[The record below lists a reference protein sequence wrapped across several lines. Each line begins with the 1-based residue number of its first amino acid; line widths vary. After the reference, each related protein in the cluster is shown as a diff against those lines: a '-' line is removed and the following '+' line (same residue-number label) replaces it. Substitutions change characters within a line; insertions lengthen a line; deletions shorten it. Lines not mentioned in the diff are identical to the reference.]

1 VWTGPANRSAFNA
14 TKHVSRN
21 VSRITLTASVAVAL
35 ALFAHAATAHAQE
48 GDARQ
53 RQAAAE
59 AYDQGT
65 AAYVARDYQKA
76 AQWFETANRLSP
88 AAPALIQST
97 RSHYKAGN
105 LPRAATLAL
114 QLTITYASEPTGV
127 EVGQNLLDEAAS
139 QLVRVDVECE
149 SCSLDV
155 DGTLQ
160 EFKSFYLPPDTAHTV
175 TASFETGEVTSD
187 VSGAAGETKPLSF
200 QAPPPPPPVVDPK
213 NPEQQPDTE
222 ILLGSDGEPRDTAK
236 KPLPP
241 LVTFIGAGLTG
252 ALLIGSIVSTV
263 DVYARAD
270 DYEGA
275 ADKANAACRADP
287 GSSNC
292 TTLYNKANDLLDDGE
307 PTEMRTTILWV
318 ATGVVGAAT
327 AIIAITLTDWSGG
340 DDDARA
346 GVARDEQ
353 ASTLHL
359 QPLIDPVQG
368 SAGIRLGA
376 QF

>member
-1 VWTGPANRSAFNA
+1 MWTGQANWAGVSGASNLRRVTAVLSA
-14 TKHVSRN
+14 V
-21 VSRITLTASVAVAL
+21 VAL
-35 ALFAHAATAHAQE
+35 VLCTVAGEARAQE

-114 QLTITYASEPTGV
+114 QLTITYASEPTAV
-127 EVGQNLLDEAAS
+127 EVGDGLLQEAAP
-139 QLVRVDVECE
+139 QLLRVDVDCDG
-149 SCSLDV
+149 CSLDV

-160 EFKSFYLPPDTAHTV
+160 EFKSFFLPPDTAHTV
-175 TASFETGEVTSD
+175 TASFETGERSED
-187 VSGAAGETKPLSF
+187 VSGAAGETKSLSF
-200 QAPPPPPPVVDPK
+200 EAPPPRAEVVEPVEEK
-213 NPEQQPDTE
+213 PEGGGFVIGD
-222 ILLGSDGEPRDTAK
+222 DGKPRDAAK

-241 LVTFIGAGLTG
+241 LVTFIGAGVTG
-252 ALLIGSIVSTV
+252 ALLIGSIISTV
-263 DVYARAD
+263 DVYAKAEDYDKAAD
-270 DYEGA
+270 D
-275 ADKANAACRADP
+275 ANAACRADP
-287 GSSNC
+287 GGTNC

-327 AIIAITLTDWSGG
+327 AIVALTLTDWSGG
-340 DDDARA
+340 DDQEHAN
-346 GVARDEQ
+346 
-353 ASTLHL
+353 TLHM

-368 SAGIRLGA
+368 SAGLRFGA

>member
-1 VWTGPANRSAFNA
+1 
-14 TKHVSRN
+14 
-21 VSRITLTASVAVAL
+21 
-35 ALFAHAATAHAQE
+35 
-48 GDARQ
+48 
-53 RQAAAE
+53 
-59 AYDQGT
+59 
-65 AAYVARDYQKA
+65 
-76 AQWFETANRLSP
+76 
-88 AAPALIQST
+88 
-97 RSHYKAGN
+97 
-105 LPRAATLAL
+105 
-114 QLTITYASEPTGV
+114 
-127 EVGQNLLDEAAS
+127 
-139 QLVRVDVECE
+139 VRVDVTCE

-160 EFKSFYLPPDTAHTV
+160 EFKSFFLPPDTAHKV
-175 TASFETGEVTSD
+175 TASFETGEVAGE
-187 VSGAAGETKPLSF
+187 VSGAAGESKSLSF
-200 QAPPPPPPVVDPK
+200 DAPPPPPDVVNPDD
-213 NPEQQPDTE
+213 PEQQPDNG
-222 ILLGSDGEPRDTAK
+222 IIFGSDGKRRDVSK

-241 LVTFIGAGLTG
+241 LVTFIGAGVTG

-327 AIIAITLTDWSGG
+327 VIIALTLTDWSGG
-340 DDDARA
+340 DDARA

-359 QPLIDPVQG
+359 QPLIDPVRG
-368 SAGIRLGA
+368 SAGLSLGA

>member
-1 VWTGPANRSAFNA
+1 VRTRQANQVVLQAD
-14 TKHVSRN
+14 N
-21 VSRITLTASVAVAL
+21 VSFLTVAFCVVVTLL
-35 ALFAHAATAHAQE
+35 ACFAPAADAHAQE

-88 AAPALIQST
+88 AAPALIQGT

-105 LPRAATLAL
+105 LARAATLAL
-114 QLTITYASEPTGV
+114 QLTVAYSSEPSAV
-127 EVGQNLLDEAAS
+127 EVGENMLSEAAP
-139 QLVRVDVECE
+139 QLLRVDVECE
-149 SCSLDV
+149 GCSLDI

-160 EFKSFYLPPDTAHTV
+160 EFKSFYLAPDVAHTV
-175 TASFETGEVTSD
+175 TASFETGERSTE
-187 VSGAAGETKPLSF
+187 VSGAAGEAKSLSF
-200 QAPPPPPPVVDPK
+200 EAPPPTVVPAKKRLPDEVDPD
-213 NPEQQPDTE
+213 EGFE
-222 ILLGSDGEPRDTAK
+222 MSADGRPRDAAK

-241 LVTFIGAGLTG
+241 LVTFIGAGVTG
-252 ALLIGSIVSTV
+252 ALLIGSIISTV

-270 DYEGA
+270 DYEAA
-275 ADKANAACRADP
+275 ADKANAACQANP
-287 GSSNC
+287 GSSDC
-292 TTLYNKANDLLDDGE
+292 TTQYNKANQLLDDGE

-327 AIIAITLTDWSGG
+327 AIIALTLTDWSSG
-340 DDDARA
+340 DDDASA
-346 GVARDEQ
+346 GA
-353 ASTLHL
+353 AHTLHL

-368 SAGIRLGA
+368 SAGLRLGA

>member
-1 VWTGPANRSAFNA
+1 
-14 TKHVSRN
+14 
-21 VSRITLTASVAVAL
+21 L
-35 ALFAHAATAHAQE
+35 ALFAHAGSARAQE

-65 AAYVARDYQKA
+65 AAYVARDYEKA

-105 LPRAATLAL
+105 MPRAATLAL
-114 QLTITYASEPTGV
+114 QLTTTYASEPTAV
-127 EVGQNLLDEAAS
+127 EVGESLLQEAAP
-139 QLVRVDVECE
+139 QLLRVDVECDG
-149 SCSLDV
+149 CSLDV

-160 EFKSFYLPPDTAHTV
+160 EFKSFFVPPDTAHTV
-175 TASFETGEVTSD
+175 TASFETGERSSE
-187 VSGAAGETKPLSF
+187 VSGGAGETKTLTF
-200 QAPPPPPPVVDPK
+200 EAPPPPPPVVDPG
-213 NPEQQPDTE
+213 EGDEPDDTG
-222 ILLGSDGEPRDTAK
+222 IIIGDDGKPRDAAK

-241 LVTFIGAGLTG
+241 LVTYIGAGITG

-263 DVYARAD
+263 DVYARAS
-270 DYEGA
+270 DYEKA
-275 ADKANAACRADP
+275 ADAANAACRADQ
-287 GSSNC
+287 GSGNC
-292 TTLYNKANDLLDDGE
+292 TTLYNKANDLLEDGE

-340 DDDARA
+340 DDD
-346 GVARDEQ
+346 EQ
-353 ASTLHL
+353 ASALHL

-368 SAGIRLGA
+368 SAGLRLGA